1 MKRLLSGVG
10 RLSFP
15 QLLDNARWRVWL
27 VVFPTLLALG
37 ATFSAVASNSFEAAE
52 QRDRAERLYVHTLE
66 VLVVTGELKTAVH
79 GALRGERGYLLTRDP
94 EFLRPFLTSRV
105 EAARLAERLQ
115 RVTADNPKQQQT
127 IERLKRR
134 LDSYLQL
141 LQRTVSLA
149 EQGQFDR
156 AIGTVRLGLGK
167 RQIEAVLASIHEVEA
182 EEYRLLEERRAA
194 SDLAER
200 QVERIGRNLMLA
212 GVLFLILLAYMS
224 VAALNAGAR
233 AARATAE
240 LRRLATTDELTGLA
254 NRAHFLAGLERE
266 TARAARNGNPLCL
279 AILDVD
285 HFKRINDLHGHPV
298 GDEVLRIVARVLQE
312 GTRGHDLVGRIGGEE
327 FAILMPE
334 TSRDNGLAVCE
345 RLCKAMEATPIA
357 LPSGANGTVTF
368 STGVAL
374 LSTSE
379 SPGNL
384 VSRADSALYEAKFSG
399 RNRVKLAA

>member
-1 MKRLLSGVG
+1 LS
-10 RLSFP
+10 
-15 QLLDNARWRVWL
+15 QLLDNTRWRVWL
-27 VVFPTLLALG
+27 VVFPALLALS
-37 ATFSAVASNSFEAAE
+37 ATFTAVAGNMVDAAD
-52 QRDRAERLYVHTLE
+52 QRDRAETWYVHTLE
-66 VLVVTGELKTAVH
+66 VLIVTGELKTSVH
-79 GALRGERGYLLTRDP
+79 AALRGERGYLLTRDP
-94 EFLRPFLTSRV
+94 EFLRPFIASRAEAPRLTAKLQRLTS
-105 EAARLAERLQ
+105 
-115 RVTADNPKQQQT
+115 DNPKQQIT
-127 IERLKRR
+127 INELRRR
-134 LDSYLQL
+134 LRSYEAVLQK
-141 LQRTVSLA
+141 TVVLA
-149 EQGQFDR
+149 ELGRLDQ
-156 AIGTVRLGLGK
+156 AIGIVRVGAGK
-167 RQIEAVLASIHEVEA
+167 KRIEAVLESLGRVEA
-182 EEYRLLEERRAA
+182 EEYRLLGERRAA
-194 SDLAER
+194 SAR
-200 QVERIGRNLMLA
+200 AKQQIERIGKKLMLG
-212 GVLFLILLAYMS
+212 GVLLLILLAYAS
-224 VAALNAGAR
+224 IAALSAGAR

-266 TARAARNGNPLCL
+266 TARAVRNGNPLCL

-334 TSRDNGLAVCE
+334 TSRDNGLAVSE

-379 SPGNL
+379 SPGHL